1 MMPRVISS
9 LRAAVIVAG
18 FTAFSALAGAGAAL
32 AATDAASFINDLGK
46 RAIDV
51 LTSPGSQQQREQQF
65 RKLFDEGFDIEALS
79 RFVLGPY
86 WRTATPQQQQEF
98 QRLFRDYEVHSYTV
112 RFNEYSG
119 QKLKVTGSRKESDT
133 AELVQSQ
140 IQQPDASKPPI
151 NVDWRVN
158 KKDGGFKI
166 ADVIIDGISMA
177 VTERQQFA
185 SIIQRNNG
193 QIEALLKLMR
203 ERAGQA

>member
-1 MMPRVISS
+1 MPR
-9 LRAAVIVAG
+9 RAASSFRV
-18 FTAFSALAGAGAAL
+18 AL
-32 AATDAASFINDLGK
+32 AALIILPLCSLIPGTAVAATDSMGFVNDLGA
-46 RAIDV
+46 RAVNV
-51 LTSPGSQQQREQQF
+51 LTATSSQADREQQF
-65 RKLFDEGFDIEALS
+65 KKLFDEGFDIEALS

-98 QRLFRDYEVHSYTV
+98 QKLFRDYEVHSYTV

-119 QKLKVTGSRKESDT
+119 QKLKVTGARKEGDT

-140 IQQPDASKPPI
+140 IAQPGGKSPPI

-158 KKDGGFKI
+158 HKGDGFKV
-166 ADVIIDGISMA
+166 ADVVIDGISMA

-193 QIEALLKLMR
+193 QLEALLKQLR
-203 ERAGQA
+203 ERSGQG